1 MSNAQEDFDTEDQ
14 DFDLN
19 NIEDFDPEDN
29 ELDEDEVQEVVD
41 TLPKKRAGRPKGT
54 TKKKKLGEIDLDVI
68 NDPFVFAEQYIIQ
81 ENEPIKMIIKRAGS
95 LVAVLDYASDPSKFP
110 FKSLSE
116 VQSSLGAGMYSF
128 EIVSLKNHKLVRD
141 FRESIAS
148 QPEIFKVKI
157 NNEQASQRAAT
168 DDHLDRVLSAVSSI
182 KEQSTNGNQV
192 QESLPKSQPDSLVD
206 TIVKLV
212 PLFTVL
218 KEAGFIG
225 NNQKPQKTEAEI
237 KMELWIQQ
245 QEQLKIERQN
255 IRKEFEEIEAKA
267 EKKAQELYEKMGGEP
282 KEKSLLEEG
291 LDIFKSVADVVK
303 VQAAAK
309 RVAPQRQQ
317 RLPAPQVSQAPQV
330 AAPEVLPAQE
340 KKPEAKPN
348 RLDATIL
355 HIVQKAGSLGSEDK
369 IVEYVN
375 QNQKIIELLKKYDA
389 DTICKKTHELLGL
402 TEESTQL
409 KELVNKIYAN
419 LQ

>member
-1 MSNAQEDFDTEDQ
+1 M
-14 DFDLN
+14 
-19 NIEDFDPEDN
+19 
-29 ELDEDEVQEVVD
+29 
-41 TLPKKRAGRPKGT
+41 
-54 TKKKKLGEIDLDVI
+54 
-68 NDPFVFAEQYIIQ
+68 
-81 ENEPIKMIIKRAGS
+81 
-95 LVAVLDYASDPSKFP
+95 
-110 FKSLSE
+110 
-116 VQSSLGAGMYSF
+116 
-128 EIVSLKNHKLVRD
+128 
-141 FRESIAS
+141 
-148 QPEIFKVKI
+148 
-157 NNEQASQRAAT
+157 
-168 DDHLDRVLSAVSSI
+168 SAVSSI